1 MELQRRD
8 APGGIIVFR
17 FAGELES
24 TDLPALSEGVDKLLD
39 AGRNRLV
46 FNFKDLRFI
55 NSAALGYLCEL
66 HASLP
71 DDEGQLVISEP
82 SPEFEKVVSTLG
94 IDQLLT
100 ICADDAEALARF

>member
-1 MELQRRD
+1 MELQRRNE
-8 APGGIIVFR
+8 PGGIIVFS
-17 FAGELES
+17 FAGEFES
-24 TDLPALSEGVDKLLD
+24 VDLPALSKGIDQLVD

-71 DDEGQLVISEP
+71 DEEGQLVISEP
-82 SPEFEKVVSTLG
+82 SAEFEKIVSTLG

-100 ICADDAEALARF
+100 ICPNDAEALTRF